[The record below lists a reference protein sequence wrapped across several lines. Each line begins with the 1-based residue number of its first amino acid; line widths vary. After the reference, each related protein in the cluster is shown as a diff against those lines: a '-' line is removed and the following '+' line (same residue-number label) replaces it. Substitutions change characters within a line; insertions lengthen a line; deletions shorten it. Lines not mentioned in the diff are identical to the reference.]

1 MNYKPPVKKLQFI
14 KQLNAKNVNVFK
26 HFFKLYFFEI
36 TVFMKTGDI
45 IYPTSN
51 ILVKKSFF
59 NQKIEN
65 AAFLCLN

>member
-1 MNYKPPVKKLQFI
+1 MSTFSNS
-14 KQLNAKNVNVFK
+14 
-26 HFFKLYFFEI
+26 FFKLYFFEI

-65 AAFLCLN
+65 AAFLCLNCFNIYNWKSN